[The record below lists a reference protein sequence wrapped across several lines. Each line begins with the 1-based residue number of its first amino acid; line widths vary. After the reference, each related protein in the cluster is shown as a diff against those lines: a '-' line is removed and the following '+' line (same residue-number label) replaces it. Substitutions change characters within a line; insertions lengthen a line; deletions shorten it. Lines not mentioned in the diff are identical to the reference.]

1 MMPDQR
7 HLLILEGPAGGGKT
21 TLANRLT
28 EEGKCALIDL
38 QAELGITLR
47 RPRDYGRLDS
57 PKLFAMSKDTI
68 YYLAA
73 LSMFNRGYKTAIMD
87 RGFFSNLV
95 YSTIRNDKRRVVDT
109 SILDSKS
116 GLKQTSVEAEFGFV
130 MTSIKSIR
138 SHFDT
143 MMTVYEVQPVPR
155 ITIEVCFVVPPVDE
169 LLRRRQNSEAS
180 RLYPFD
186 AQQEFD
192 LYNKIADIAIAE
204 YPQEIGG
211 IRCSKYI

>member
-1 MMPDQR
+1 MMPDRR

-73 LSMFNRGYKTAIMD
+73 LSMFNRGFETAIMD

-95 YSTIRNDKRRVVDT
+95 YSTIRNDKRRVVE
-109 SILDSKS
+109 
-116 GLKQTSVEAEFGFV
+116 TSVEAEFGFV

-169 LLRRRQNSEAS
+169 LLRRRQNSAS